1 MDQMRSYTINK
12 GMMDS
17 WVKLFETGIKPA
29 HEAMGIPV
37 VATWVNADHNQFIWV
52 RRFADG
58 DDVPAKE
65 AAFRESD
72 GFKSLGSQP
81 GDHIASHSENGYPE
95 LRTREIGSLAATS
108 QEMPIISIGH
118 QSIIQF

>member
-1 MDQMRSYTINK
+1 MVDQMRSYTINK

-29 HEAMGIPV
+29 HEALGIPV
-37 VATWVNADHNQFIWV
+37 VATWVNADRNQFIWV

-65 AAFRESD
+65 NEFRNSE

-81 GDHIASHSENGYPE
+81 GEHIAKMDVQTLEQ
-95 LRTREIGSLAATS
+95 GSFSSKAA
-108 QEMPIISIGH
+108 
-118 QSIIQF
+118 

>member
-37 VATWVNADHNQFIWV
+37 VATWVNADRNQFIWV
-52 RRFADG
+52 RRFNDEN
-58 DDVPAKE
+58 DIPAQE
-65 AAFRESD
+65 LAFRNSA
-72 GFKSLGSQP
+72 GFQGLGSQP
-81 GDHIASHSENGYPE
+81 SEHIAKMDVQTLEQGA
-95 LRTREIGSLAATS
+95 LAA
-108 QEMPIISIGH
+108 
-118 QSIIQF
+118 

>member
-37 VATWVNADHNQFIWV
+37 VATWVNAC
-52 RRFADG
+52 
-58 DDVPAKE
+58 
-65 AAFRESD
+65 
-72 GFKSLGSQP
+72 LL
-81 GDHIASHSENGYPE
+81 Y
-95 LRTREIGSLAATS
+95 TS
-108 QEMPIISIGH
+108 PSPRD
-118 QSIIQF
+118 

>member
-17 WVKLFETGIKPA
+17 WIKLFESGIKPA
-29 HEAMGIPV
+29 HEAVGMPV

-52 RRFADG
+52 RRFPEGA
-58 DDVPAKE
+58 DVPAKE
-65 AAFRESD
+65 AEFRELE

-81 GDHIASHSENGYPE
+81 CDHIAKKDVQNLVQGK
-95 LRTREIGSLAATS
+95 LAA
-108 QEMPIISIGH
+108 
-118 QSIIQF
+118 

>member
-17 WVKLFETGIKPA
+17 WVKLFESGLRPA
-29 HEAMGIPV
+29 HEAVGMPV

-52 RRFADG
+52 RRFPEGA
-58 DDVPAKE
+58 DVPAKE
-65 AAFRESD
+65 AEFLASE

-81 GDHIASHSENGYPE
+81 GDHIAKMDVQNLEQGK
-95 LRTREIGSLAATS
+95 LAA
-108 QEMPIISIGH
+108 
-118 QSIIQF
+118 

>member
-52 RRFADG
+52 RMFAD
-58 DDVPAKE
+58 
-65 AAFRESD
+65 
-72 GFKSLGSQP
+72 
-81 GDHIASHSENGYPE
+81 
-95 LRTREIGSLAATS
+95 
-108 QEMPIISIGH
+108 
-118 QSIIQF
+118 

>member
-1 MDQMRSYTINK
+1 MVDQMRSYTINK

-29 HEAMGIPV
+29 HEAIGIPV
-37 VATWVNADHNQFIWV
+37 VASWVNTDRNQFIWV

-65 AAFRESD
+65 LEFRESA
-72 GFKSLGSQP
+72 GFKALGTQP
-81 GDHIASHSENGYPE
+81 TEHIAKMDVQDLEQGK
-95 LRTREIGSLAATS
+95 LAA
-108 QEMPIISIGH
+108 
-118 QSIIQF
+118 

>member
-52 RRFADG
+52 RRFANG
-58 DDVPAKE
+58 DDVPAQE
-65 AAFRESD
+65 AAFRDSA

-81 GDHIASHSENGYPE
+81 GEHIAKRDVQNLEQGN
-95 LRTREIGSLAATS
+95 LTA
-108 QEMPIISIGH
+108 
-118 QSIIQF
+118 